1 MGNGGNV
8 NPYVPQVH
16 LNDDD
21 SIVLV
26 VQLVGFGSG
35 SWADIS
41 GYITQENGAFAPF
54 SALQEVPDPVDGVS
68 SMTVNVP
75 KMGLVP
81 GDDVNVITRVTEVK
95 LWPTALEAAMAGS
108 GVKASW
114 QAKSDNSAPAFNSA
128 APQDGQS
135 ADYTPPPGTEQ
146 TTGPVASA
154 VINAPQVGPS
164 APGPSSSPSDVSFTV
179 KGLQNGIKF
188 VITVEAEAA
197 G

>member
-8 NPYVPQVH
+8 EQYVPQVH

-21 SIVLV
+21 SVDLA
-26 VQLVGFGSG
+26 VQLVGFGSS

-41 GYITQENGAFAPF
+41 GYITQENGVFAPF
-54 SALQEVPDPVDGVS
+54 SAIQEVPDPVNGVS
-68 SMTVNVP
+68 SLTVNVP
-75 KMGLVP
+75 KVGLVP

-95 LWPTALEAAMAGS
+95 LWPTALQAAMAGS

-114 QAKSDNSAPAFNSA
+114 QAKSDNSAPALND
-128 APQDGQS
+128 PQDGQPGN
-135 ADYTPPPGTEQ
+135 YTPPAVAGQ
-146 TTGPVASA
+146 TAVSAVPA
-154 VINAPQVGPS
+154 VINTSAGGPP
-164 APGPSSSPSDVSFTV
+164 APGSGSSPSDISFTV

-188 VITVEAEAA
+188 VITVETEAA